1 MTTFISKPDEY
12 LMFSNTYAQA
22 RIDFLAAATAADA
35 TLHSDAHPL
44 KGSAGEDLALDI
56 AIIGNPNAPKRLL
69 LSSGVH
75 GVEGFCGSGIQ
86 IAALQDQT
94 LLTSAQTA
102 GITLIFAH
110 AVNPH
115 GFSFRRRATQE
126 KVDLNRNFQDFS
138 KPLPHNADYDVVLP
152 LLFPEVW
159 PPDAANQQAVGVL
172 IAQRGMP
179 WMQQAVSGGQ
189 YHDAQGIFFGGTAP
203 TWSNGALRR
212 LLRTHCAS
220 SQHMAWIDLH
230 TGLGPSGQG
239 ERMYGYSAGKTPDNA
254 AYKAGYERAS
264 RWWSNG
270 GQTPLTTTQDG
281 TSVSAALT
289 GTIAEV
295 GHQEC
300 PNTDLSK
307 MTIEYGTV
315 PPLAVMQAMRGDQW
329 NQLHPEAPQALR
341 EANSQAMMAAFFTN
355 TPEWK
360 NAVTEQGLQAMHQA
374 VAGLSQ

>member
-1 MTTFISKPDEY
+1 
-12 LMFSNTYAQA
+12 
-22 RIDFLAAATAADA
+22 
-35 TLHSDAHPL
+35 
-44 KGSAGEDLALDI
+44 
-56 AIIGNPNAPKRLL
+56 LL

-239 ERMYGYSAGKTPDNA
+239 ERMYGY
-254 AYKAGYERAS
+254 ERAS